1 MKEEVTLNR
10 KEQNR
15 LVVMNQIEGR
25 KLTVDKAATLLELSP
40 RHVWRMLTA
49 YRKEGASALAH
60 GNRGR
65 KPINTIEEGLRQQ
78 IVELAGDK
86 YYGFN
91 QQHFTEKLADKEGI
105 KLSRST
111 VRRILLA
118 QGIRSPQKR
127 RAPKHRSRRERYPQ
141 EGQLLQTDGSPH
153 DWLEGRGPELCLIGA
168 IDDATNDIPY
178 AYFQEHEDTKGYMLM
193 LKDIILKRGIL
204 WLYIMTGTVFS
215 RLIQLRNPRW
225 KNNWPA
231 ASP

>member
-1 MKEEVTLNR
+1 LSVVNCSGKCQYEGRSDIETGR
-10 KEQNR
+10 KQNR
-15 LVVMNQIEGR
+15 LGSNEFQIEGR
-25 KLTVDKAATLLELSP
+25 KLTVDKAAAVRVSP

-118 QGIRSPQKR
+118 QG
-127 RAPKHRSRRERYPQ
+127 YPQ
-141 EGQLLQTDGSPH
+141 PSEKTGAQTPQPQENGIP
-153 DWLEGRGPELCLIGA
+153 RKVNCYKQTVVPMIGWK
-168 IDDATNDIPY
+168 DAD
-178 AYFQEHEDTKGYMLM
+178 
-193 LKDIILKRGIL
+193 
-204 WLYIMTGTVFS
+204 
-215 RLIQLRNPRW
+215 RNYV
-225 KNNWPA
+225 
-231 ASP
+231 